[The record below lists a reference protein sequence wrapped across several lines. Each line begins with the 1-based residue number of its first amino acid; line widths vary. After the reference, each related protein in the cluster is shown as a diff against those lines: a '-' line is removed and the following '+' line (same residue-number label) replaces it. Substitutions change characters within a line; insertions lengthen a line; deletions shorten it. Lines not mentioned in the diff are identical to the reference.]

1 MNMKKIEKEIETSER
16 AKREGLRRLP
26 HGAFK
31 ARHPDYDPEKAEK
44 KVRVTLYLDA
54 NILAYFKKRAEQLH
68 AAPYQ
73 TQINN
78 ELRAIMERTRNEPE
92 WTVFFAHFSSFLLQD
107 KKFIKAVAE
116 EVSKV

>member
-1 MNMKKIEKEIETSER
+1 MNMKKIEKDIETSER

-26 HGAFK
+26 PGSFK

-44 KVRVTLYLDA
+44 KVRVTLYLDSDV
-54 NILAYFKKRAEQLH
+54 LAYFKKRAEQPH

-78 ELRAIMERTRNEPE
+78 ELRAVMEPGKNEPE
-92 WTVFFAHFSSFLLQD
+92 WSVFYARFFSFLIED